1 MKRKSEM
8 PDQKKGKQQKK
19 GMIHRGCRMLSLL
32 LALLLVLSG
41 AYPAVRSHSAEG
53 QTVLICTREE
63 HRHDTSCYEEE
74 RILTCT
80 QNEREGHIHN
90 DSCYQRQDVLQCGLE
105 ESEAHTHG
113 PECYSTEEILV
124 CGQEETAGHRHGD
137 GCYQSTQ
144 RLVCTKQEHV
154 HGPECY
160 GTVEQRENQDRT
172 DSSEIIKQ
180 DEAEGQEEGFG
191 IQETEILIDEE
202 STEAPE
208 IGQTE
213 ESGLI
218 EAITEETE
226 SESESEQYSY
236 FLEEL
241 EKWKESGVNEENW
254 IEAQHLLNQI
264 EEAFEAGMLTEEE
277 YLELKEVLLALL
289 EEYYYT
295 MAEAA
300 EGTNWEQL
308 RDSGWFEAYCGSVDT
323 GAENAAEVQS
333 LSVDEIAA
341 GMQIAV
347 LDESGDAAAEG
358 DVVRASGAKPSGVQV
373 VKGGGGNESDD
384 QKVAVS
390 KTIAG
395 TDLENVFDITL
406 TVRTTENISEIY
418 EDPDM
423 AVVIVMDIS
432 NTMTSDFG
440 GVTRYKAAMDAAE
453 QFLDRFAENT
463 KSGVSKI
470 GYVAFN
476 TNAYQ
481 IFGLQSCSTQEEAD
495 KLKNKMRSETGKII
509 NAEGYDGD
517 HSRFTN
523 IEAGLQR
530 GQDMLAGNSNQNKY
544 IIFLSDGFPTTYI
557 SSGYSGYDPYDS
569 TGTYFYDGVL
579 NKKCLYG
586 TSYSDK
592 AAIQARKKA
601 EQIKTSGIRIFSIGV
616 DVGGQTIQK
625 YITQSE
631 NSVGFSV
638 VDRTGTSYEI
648 GDASSTNSYKDWL
661 KNRIGSGYYY
671 DSTNSAGLQAA
682 YDQIFQEIR
691 RLIGERAEA
700 QWVAKDPMPTSGNAA
715 GMVEFIGFYDKTNT
729 LTKNDLTGT
738 WEEGKENTVRF
749 SGETQTIQWNLKKS
763 GYQKTGS
770 GNALVYTYQVVY
782 RVRLKNEA
790 QSFIENKTYQT
801 NNPTS
806 LTYQIVQNNNG
817 SITISDPKTLEFPIP
832 SVKGYLAEL
841 SFQKQ
846 DNYGRPVA
854 GAEFTLR
861 HDTRNCP
868 VCHGD
873 NTSTAISDQTVISG
887 ADGVVSF
894 SDIPSGHQ
902 YSLEETK
909 VPDGYYANDNHYKV
923 TVAYDVLTVDVTD
936 SGGNSQMP
944 LGEDGKPLPWDRVIV
959 NSTEYRLPE
968 TGGIGTR
975 PYTMGG
981 LLLLAL
987 AGCSLLY
994 NKKQRK
1000 DGR

>member
-8 PDQKKGKQQKK
+8 PDQKKGKRQKK
-19 GMIHRGCRMLSLL
+19 GMIHREGRILSLL

-53 QTVLICTREE
+53 QTALMCTREE

-90 DSCYQRQDVLQCGLE
+90 ASCYQRQDVLQCGLE
-105 ESEAHTHG
+105 ESETHTHG

-137 GCYQSTQ
+137 GCYQSMQ

-154 HGPECY
+154 HEPECY

-254 IEAQHLLNQI
+254 VEAQHLLEQI
-264 EEAFEAGMLTEEE
+264 EEAFEAGTLMEEE
-277 YLELKEVLLALL
+277 YLELKAALLALL
-289 EEYYYT
+289 EEYYHT

-333 LSVDEIAA
+333 LSVDEIAE

-347 LDESGDAAAEG
+347 LDESGDAAADS
-358 DVVRASGAKPSGVQV
+358 DVARASGAKPSGVQV
-373 VKGGGGNESDD
+373 VEGGGENESDD

-432 NTMTSDFG
+432 NTMNSNFG
-440 GVTRYKAAMDAAE
+440 GTTRYEAAMVAAE
-453 QFLDRFAENT
+453 QFLDQFAKST
-463 KSGVSKI
+463 KRGVSKV

-481 IFGLQSCSTQEEAD
+481 IFGLQSCDTQA
-495 KLKNKMRSETGKII
+495 KANRLKNTMRTATGQII
-509 NAEGYDGD
+509 NAPGYNGA

-523 IEAGLQR
+523 IEAGLMM
-530 GQDMLAGNSNQNKY
+530 GQDMLAGVKNQNKY

-557 SSGYSGYDPYDS
+557 SSGYSGYD
-569 TGTYFYDGVL
+569 TYDGSRFRDRVL
-579 NKKCLYG
+579 NKSCSYG
-586 TSYSDK
+586 TSYSDE
-592 AAIQARKKA
+592 AAIRARNMA
-601 EQIKTSGIRIFSIGV
+601 NQIKASKINIFSIGV
-616 DVGGQTIQK
+616 DVGGQTIQQ
-625 YITQSE
+625 YIDQTKE
-631 NSVGFSV
+631 AKFSV

-648 GDASSTNSYKDWL
+648 GSATSAEAYKDWL

-671 DSTNSAGLQAA
+671 DSTNSAGLKVA

-729 LTKNDLTGT
+729 LTKNDLTGA

-770 GNALVYTYQVVY
+770 GNTSVYTYQVVY
-782 RVRLKNEA
+782 RVRLKNEE

-806 LTYQIVQNNNG
+806 LTYQIVQNNSG

-854 GAEFTLR
+854 GAEFTLS

-873 NTSTAISDQTVISG
+873 NTSTAISDQTAISG

-894 SDIPSGHQ
+894 ADIPSGHQ

-909 VPDGYYANDNHYKV
+909 VPDGYYANGDHYKV

-968 TGGIGTR
+968 TGGIGIR

-1000 DGR
+1000 DRR